1 MGGRFAPLDVVS
13 GPLVDW
19 RWHVADVGGTLK
31 SSMLRDIRL
40 AFRLIIRHPALSVAI
55 ALTLA
60 IAIGA
65 ATAIF
70 SLVQAVVLRPLPFAN
85 ADRLVTIDAVVDA
98 EEGRV
103 ALREYRDLERDSRTF
118 DGWAAY
124 YRSQYNL
131 TGAGAPEALTC
142 TIGTST
148 LFDIL
153 GVRPIHGGI
162 WPSKE
167 DFTRQYRVV
176 LSHRLWR
183 ERFGARPDIVGSTMV
198 MDGGPY
204 HVSGVL
210 PAGFDYPLQTD
221 VFRAITDYDAPHVRR
236 YSVLARMRAGVTLEQ
251 AQAELDAFA
260 ARFARMYP
268 DTNVGVTLRATPL
281 REAYVGRA
289 RPYLWLLVAAVGLL
303 MVIACVNVTNLLLS
317 RAIVSSGDTAVRL
330 AMGARS
336 WHLVRL
342 ALVEAL
348 LPAVAGAA
356 LGGVGG
362 WWALRGLTA
371 MIGTDLPPWLGVELD
386 VTVWVFAAGATLL
399 AAIAVV
405 ALPVAHASR
414 TDVDRVL
421 RQESNRSAGHRAQQT
436 TRRFLLGG
444 QAAFATLLLV
454 MAALFGGTLRQ
465 LLRVDT
471 GFDSHGVLTFRV
483 DPPWGRYPDIA
494 TTSEFYRRATE
505 RLTMIPGVE
514 ASGTNSVLPFS
525 GLDVSSPRVL
535 VEGRASGRA
544 DEEPFINFQ
553 VIDAGYFGAMG
564 IPLLQGR
571 TFAWTDDASSPPVA
585 VVSRRTAQRFWAG
598 EDPLGRRIR
607 IVWNQ
612 RGTGGGG
619 GSDVWLTVV
628 GVVGNVRFSSLDDE
642 AGLEVYAPNTQLF
655 AGDSYIVVRA
665 GTDAEA
671 VRHQLRAAI
680 DAVDREQSFFDV
692 QTMDARIQRAIWQH
706 RVATA
711 VLGIFAVIALCLAVI
726 GTHAVTAQA
735 VASARREIGIRL
747 ALGSP
752 ASEIVR
758 LVMRRWLGAVVGG
771 VAVGMLGGVL
781 MAGVLARALGM
792 PTVPDL
798 LLPAVSPIV
807 LTAAAAAAC
816 YVPVRRALRRHD
828 LIDALRPE

>member
-1 MGGRFAPLDVVS
+1 MARSPMGGGFTPLDGVCR
-13 GPLVDW
+13 PLVDW
-19 RWHVADVGGTLK
+19 RWHVGHVGGKLDVV
-31 SSMLRDIRL
+31 MLRDVRL

-70 SLVQAVVLRPLPFAN
+70 SLVQALILRPLPFAN
-85 ADRLVTIDAVVDA
+85 VDRLVTIEAVLDA

-103 ALREYRDLERDSRTF
+103 ALREYRDLERDSRMF

-131 TGAGAPEALTC
+131 TGAGAPQALTC

-148 LFDIL
+148 LFDVL

-162 WPSKE
+162 WPSRE

-183 ERFGARPDIVGSTMV
+183 ERFGARPDVVGSTMV
-198 MDGGPY
+198 MDGGRY
-204 HVSGVL
+204 QVSGVL

-236 YSVLARMRAGVTLEQ
+236 YSVLARMRAGVALDQ
-251 AQAELDAFA
+251 AQAELDSFA

-303 MVIACVNVTNLLLS
+303 TAIACVNVTNLLLS
-317 RAIVSSGDTAVRL
+317 RAIASSGDTAVRL
-330 AMGARS
+330 AMGAERH
-336 WHLVRL
+336 HLVRHAL
-342 ALVEAL
+342 AEVL
-348 LPAVAGAA
+348 LLAIAGAV

-386 VTVWVFAAGATLL
+386 VTVWLFAATTTLL
-399 AAIAVV
+399 TAIAVV
-405 ALPVAHASR
+405 ALPVSYAVR

-421 RQESNRSAGHRAQQT
+421 RQESHRSAGNRAQQT
-436 TRRFLLGG
+436 TRRLLLGG
-444 QAAFATLLLV
+444 QAAFATILLV
-454 MAALFGGTLRQ
+454 MAALFGGALRE

-471 GFDSHGVLTFRV
+471 GFNSRGVLTFRV

-505 RLTMIPGVE
+505 RLVMIPGVE
-514 ASGTNSVLPFS
+514 AAGTNNLLPFS
-525 GLDVSSPRVL
+525 GLELSSPRVL

-553 VIDAGYFGAMG
+553 LIDAAYFRAMG
-564 IPLLQGR
+564 IPVLQGR

-585 VVSRRTAQRFWAG
+585 VVSTRTAQRFWPG
-598 EDPLGRRIR
+598 EDALGRRIR
-607 IVWNQ
+607 VVWNQ
-612 RGTGGGG
+612 QGTGGGEA
-619 GSDVWLTVV
+619 LTY
-628 GVVGNVRFSSLDDE
+628 G
-642 AGLEVYAPNTQLF
+642 
-655 AGDSYIVVRA
+655 
-665 GTDAEA
+665 
-671 VRHQLRAAI
+671 
-680 DAVDREQSFFDV
+680 
-692 QTMDARIQRAIWQH
+692 
-706 RVATA
+706 
-711 VLGIFAVIALCLAVI
+711 
-726 GTHAVTAQA
+726 
-735 VASARREIGIRL
+735 
-747 ALGSP
+747 
-752 ASEIVR
+752 
-758 LVMRRWLGAVVGG
+758 
-771 VAVGMLGGVL
+771 
-781 MAGVLARALGM
+781 
-792 PTVPDL
+792 
-798 LLPAVSPIV
+798 
-807 LTAAAAAAC
+807 
-816 YVPVRRALRRHD
+816 
-828 LIDALRPE
+828 